1 MDLLKPSYATGYA
14 KNASQSAHP
23 NLWDGLVGA
32 WMPSMGDCGW
42 DLNDLSGR
50 GNHAELDGR
59 SSPAPLKVIDGS
71 RQIVPD
77 GSSDYFRVNNVKDF
91 SPKELTYCYWVTQP
105 VLAGTYAPGGVWRTG
120 RRSWLSQHVNGYP
133 QFFHSN
139 DGSSGASITSS
150 VSLIS
155 NKLTCVVMRY
165 GKGSKQIWQNGVRTA
180 LATGA
185 GVSGDLFDSQTEFC
199 MGSFL
204 FYDSSTTFGRN
215 WQGGISA
222 QMVYNRALSPL
233 EIKQLY
239 VDSLAPFRTKKR
251 TVVRVPAAIPAATK
265 VGSFK
270 KPTTIIKPSY
280 QSGYAR
286 NASESENPNL
296 WDGLVGAWMPSLG
309 VTGETLRDVSGN
321 GNHGTLTGM
330 DAASDWVATSKGLAL
345 EFDGSDDRVLAG
357 DLETLDNMSIQF
369 TVRVNSNPGSFRGF
383 LGAVGYTGQDY
394 DSGFNLDMGSASTT
408 AFETLSFEGGIR
420 RISFGTNLMV
430 SSVDFGVWCNMC
442 LVVSSS
448 EITLFLNGVKESSAT
463 RLNNSTSTI
472 GMNDFVIGKRPY
484 SGVNTCVEADFANVS
499 VYNRTL
505 SPSEIKHL
513 YVDSLAP
520 FRKKQRVSVA
530 VPAAVPTPSATYHPL
545 RSLAHPLE
553 Q

>member
-1 MDLLKPSYATGYA
+1 MTIIRPTTI
-14 KNASQSAHP
+14 NARFSQP
-23 NLWDGLVGA
+23 VGLGGEKLWLCPTLG
-32 WMPSMGDCGW
+32 GDR
-42 DLNDLSGR
+42 LDLSGN
-50 GNHAELDGR
+50 GNH
-59 SSPAPLKVIDGS
+59 
-71 RQIVPD
+71 
-77 GSSDYFRVNNVKDF
+77 
-91 SPKELTYCYWVTQP
+91 
-105 VLAGTYAPGGVWRTG
+105 GTYNGGMGTVADKSKGGVRAYSFDG
-120 RRSWLSQHVNGYP
+120 
-133 QFFHSN
+133 N
-139 DGSSGASITSS
+139 DDYVALPTS
-150 VSLIS
+150 
-155 NKLTCVVMRY
+155 
-165 GKGSKQIWQNGVRTA
+165 
-180 LATGA
+180 
-185 GVSGDLFDSQTEFC
+185 GVSSSQNLN
-199 MGSFL
+199 SFSL
-204 FYDSSTTFGRN
+204 WVNPDYISSTTVIFNAGTGINGNRFINLGITSTGNILCGRSN
-215 WQGGISA
+215 DWLIAGSHTTSSWYHLCVVSNGTSISSYKDGSLIGSRTDALVSYTETECRLGGFIRDTNY
-222 QMVYNRALSPL
+222 QYDGLLDDLRVFDRALTPT
-233 EIKQLY
+233 EIKH
-239 VDSLAPFRTKKR
+239 LASKRGVLGSPRQPYDPLKR
-251 TVVRVPAAIPAATK
+251 TVVRVPAAIPAATV
-265 VGSFK
+265 VGSIK
-270 KPTTIIKPSY
+270 KPKTISKPSY

-286 NASESENPNL
+286 NASESENPKL

-420 RISFGTNLMV
+420 RVSFGTNLMV

-499 VYNRTL
+499 VYNRVL
-505 SPSEIKHL
+505 SLQEIKQL
-513 YVDSLAP
+513 QVDPLAP

-530 VPAAVPTPSATYHPL
+530 VPAGITFKPYWAKQSTQISGL
-545 RSLAHPLE
+545 LK
-553 Q
+553 

>member
-1 MDLLKPSYATGYA
+1 MDLLRPSYASGYA
-14 KNASQSAHP
+14 KNASQSAH
-23 NLWDGLVGA
+23 
-32 WMPSMGDCGW
+32 
-42 DLNDLSGR
+42 
-50 GNHAELDGR
+50 
-59 SSPAPLKVIDGS
+59 
-71 RQIVPD
+71 
-77 GSSDYFRVNNVKDF
+77 
-91 SPKELTYCYWVTQP
+91 
-105 VLAGTYAPGGVWRTG
+105 
-120 RRSWLSQHVNGYP
+120 
-133 QFFHSN
+133 
-139 DGSSGASITSS
+139 
-150 VSLIS
+150 
-155 NKLTCVVMRY
+155 
-165 GKGSKQIWQNGVRTA
+165 
-180 LATGA
+180 
-185 GVSGDLFDSQTEFC
+185 
-199 MGSFL
+199 
-204 FYDSSTTFGRN
+204 
-215 WQGGISA
+215 
-222 QMVYNRALSPL
+222 
-233 EIKQLY
+233 
-239 VDSLAPFRTKKR
+239 
-251 TVVRVPAAIPAATK
+251 
-265 VGSFK
+265 
-270 KPTTIIKPSY
+270 
-280 QSGYAR
+280 
-286 NASESENPNL
+286 PNL

-321 GNHGTLTGM
+321 GNHGTLTNM
-330 DAASDWVATSKGLAL
+330 DAASDWVATSKGLALDFDGTAGSTDHIVTQTIEHGVSNGDFTWSIWFYPTTSRPGGSTINGICAIGAYSPVFGWSPGSFTNQLGYYWNGWKGFGVYPSLNSWNHGVMTRKNGVITGYLDGKIGSASYLKTSAMNNDRLVIGRSGVSYAPDPFGGRLTNFIFHNRALSPQEIKQLYVDSLAPFRTKKRTVVRVPSAIPAATVVGSIKKPKTIIKPSYQAGYARNASESENPKLWDGLIGAWMPSLGVTGETLRDVSRNGNHGTLTGMDAATDWVATNKGLAL

-420 RISFGTNLMV
+420 RVSFGTNLMV